1 MPSPKPTG
9 FLNTKRRVIY
19 KTSGGKYI
27 ARTAKGVTYNPK
39 AKYHKSPGGTE
50 RATKYLKNLMNIP
63 SAIRPKFNRVERKNV
78 GVRRRAYLPRAHPV
92 RVLPVKRRPY
102 ILEMFEGHKPK
113 RGVGRPRKHK
123 VSPGPNMGLAA
134 LFGGKPVRKQR
145 VRKTT

>member
-27 ARTAKGVTYNPK
+27 ARTEKGVTYNPK

-50 RATKYLKNLMNIP
+50 RATKYLKNLMTIP
-63 SAIRPKFNRVERKNV
+63 SPIRPKFNRKERKNLGGRRGAYAARAV
-78 GVRRRAYLPRAHPV
+78 GV
-92 RVLPVKRRPY
+92 RVLPVKRRPF
-102 ILEMFEGHKPK
+102 INEMFEGYKPK
-113 RGVGRPRKHK
+113 RRVGRPRKHL

-145 VRKTT
+145 A